1 MRQLCAATRA
11 SPMVLMSERALPAGI
26 DRDDYAR
33 RPPLILVNG
42 LAEQAETWFR
52 NQRFWRRHFD
62 VHMPNILAYDGTALH
77 RHLDAGLPV
86 TIEYLV
92 EQLHLYLDSF
102 VQTPPYHLAAVSL
115 GGKVAVEYAVR

>member
-1 MRQLCAATRA
+1 
-11 SPMVLMSERALPAGI
+11 G
-26 DRDDYAR
+26 
-33 RPPLILVNG
+33 
-42 LAEQAETWFR
+42 
-52 NQRFWRRHFD
+52 RRHFD

-115 GGKVAVEYAVR
+115 GGKVAVEYAVRYPQQVSRLVLLCPSGPGDWAPLPIPAAV